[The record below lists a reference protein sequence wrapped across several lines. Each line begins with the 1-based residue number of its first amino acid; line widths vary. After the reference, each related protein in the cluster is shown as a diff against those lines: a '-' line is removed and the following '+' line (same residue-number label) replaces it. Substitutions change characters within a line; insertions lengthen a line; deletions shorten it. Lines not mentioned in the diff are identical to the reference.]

1 MSQLPAGRQ
10 RPRVAFFSD
19 SYHEV
24 NGVALTSRQFDA
36 FARRHDIPF
45 LNVHVGPE
53 TRLDRAGNVATLEL
67 QRGPWKFSVER
78 DMSFD
83 VNLLRHRRLAAQTV
97 RDFRADL
104 IHITGPSDCGILGAL
119 TAAWLDL
126 PLVASWHT
134 NLHEFAGR
142 RLQKLLGWTPPAVRE
157 ALGGAAESLSLSL
170 CAWYYRHASVILAPN
185 RELMD
190 LMHRLTRRP
199 VFAMRRGVETHVFS
213 PEHRQRTDDAF
224 VMGFVGRVTPEK
236 SVRFLKQIED
246 HLLATG
252 HRNFRFLI
260 VGDGSELGWL
270 RENLRHAEF
279 PGVLKGE
286 ALSRAYANMDLF
298 VFPSHTDTFGNVV
311 QEAMA
316 SGVPSIV
323 TASGGPKF
331 LVTSGETGFVAADD
345 ASFLRLVAEMIQDRD
360 LHARMCRLSREHAL
374 AISWDGV
381 FEDVFQAYPHALTPP
396 RSAPALAP
404 LRT

>member
-190 LMHRLTRRP
+190 LMHRLARRP

>member
-1 MSQLPAGRQ
+1 MNQAPAGRR

-36 FARRHDIPF
+36 FARRQDIPF

-53 TRLDRAGNVATLEL
+53 TRYEQAGNVATLEL
-67 QRGPWKFSVER
+67 RRGRLKFRVER

-83 VNLLRHRRLAAQTV
+83 VNFLRHRALAAETV
-97 RDFRADL
+97 RDFGADL
-104 IHITGPSDCGILGAL
+104 IHITGPSDCGILGVFTAL
-119 TAAWLDL
+119 RLGL

-142 RLQKLLGWTPPAVRE
+142 RLRKLLHRAPAGVAG
-157 ALGGAAESLSLSL
+157 ALGDRAEAASLAL
-170 CAWYYRHASVILAPN
+170 CAWYYRHARVILAPN

-190 LMHRLTRRP
+190 LMQRLTRRP
-199 VFAMRRGVETHVFS
+199 VFPMRRGVDTQTFS
-213 PEHRQRTDDAF
+213 PEFRRRDDAAF
-224 VMGFVGRVTPEK
+224 VIGFVGRVTPEK

-246 HLLATG
+246 HLLAAG
-252 HRNFRFLI
+252 HRDFRFLV

-270 RENLRHAEF
+270 RENLQHGEF

-286 ALSRAYANMDLF
+286 DLSRAYAGMDLF

-331 LVTSGETGFVAADD
+331 LVQSGETGFVAADD
-345 ASFLRLVAEMIQDRD
+345 ASFLQLVTDMIRDREM
-360 LHARMCRLSREHAL
+360 HERMCLLSRERAL
-374 AISWDGV
+374 ALSWDSV
-381 FEDVFQAYPHALTPP
+381 FEEVFHAYGHCLAP
-396 RSAPALAP
+396 RQPAPALAP

>member
-190 LMHRLTRRP
+190 LMHRLTGRP

-360 LHARMCRLSREHAL
+360 LHARMCRLNREHAL